1 VETDGW
7 LPCWQTLN
15 LDLLP
20 ANSAHAKPQHL
31 RDGLLCGPAP
41 SHRLRATAYISALGV
56 GQHTPLKPFWMATQD
71 VRNASNANDV
81 NADLR
86 RVRGVL
92 PYVHHSTVT
101 DFARFFG

>member
-1 VETDGW
+1 METDGW

-31 RDGLLCGPAP
+31 GDGLFCRPAP
-41 SHRLRATAYISALGV
+41 SHRLWTTANVGALGV

-71 VRNASNANDV
+71 VRNAIDANDV

-92 PYVHHSTVT
+92 YLVHHSTVT